1 MKSPPFCAII
11 NLLDYDTW
19 KGAFFMGRKNP
30 AKNINIGLLAHVDAG
45 KTTLSEA
52 LLYATGQIR
61 ALGRVDHQDAFLDT
75 DAQERARGITI
86 FSKQARL
93 RLNSEPSVGVE
104 VPLRGAQRQSQPT
117 NESSHGESSVAITIL
132 DTPGHVDFSAEMERT
147 LQVLDYAIL
156 VISGTDGVQ
165 GHTRTLWR
173 LLRHYHIPTFLFVN
187 KMDLPGADKEV
198 VQQQL
203 KTELSDGCVDF
214 TKDSGEAFF
223 EEAAMGS
230 EALLDEYMDQG
241 SIAEEHLAHAV
252 AKRELFPCYYG
263 SALKVEGVKELLAGF
278 AKYHR
283 APEYE
288 NEFSARVYK
297 IGRDTKGARL
307 TYLKVT
313 GGTLHVKDRISYDG
327 LEEKVDQIRL
337 YSGEKFETA
346 EAVEAGEVCA
356 VTGLTTTVP
365 GQGLGAQQES
375 SVPVLEPVLN
385 YRIYLP
391 DEVNAVEMMEKLKQL
406 EEEDPQLYIVW
417 VEEFKEIHVQ
427 LMGQVQ
433 MEVLV
438 RLIKDRFG
446 VVVTFGPGSIVYKET
461 IARAVEGV
469 GHFEPLRHYAEVH
482 LLLSPAE
489 RGSGI
494 TVTSTCS
501 EDVLDKNWQ
510 RLIATHV
517 EEKEHRGVLTGSALT
532 DVKVTILTG
541 RAHVKH
547 TEGGDF
553 RQATYRAIRQGL
565 KSTESVLLEPYYSF
579 ILQVPMEY
587 VGRAMTD
594 LEQRFARAES
604 PQFATTAAREMAT
617 ITGKAPVATMQDYV
631 SLVHAYTKGLGHLT
645 LELWGY
651 DECHNPAE
659 VIAQMHYDSEED
671 FRNPTGSVFCAHG
684 SGYVVPWDEV
694 PEHMHLPY
702 VYHGD
707 ESEEALAASA
717 RTQNAFSAEDAQ
729 ALAGNR
735 RRTSFEKAVSG
746 MSSVELDAQ
755 LADVY
760 AREFGMGKNDI
771 AEDQRRKWSGK
782 KKNEYEG
789 LSGKPRTVKHDK
801 HGNPI
806 YPKKSPG
813 EEYLIVDGYNII
825 FAWEDLKELSRIN
838 IDSARDA
845 LKDVLSDYQGYKGCH
860 LLLVFDAYKV
870 KGNAGKR
877 ETFHNIEVVYTKQ
890 DETADAF
897 IEKTVF
903 GIRDR
908 YRVTVATSDGLEQQT
923 VMSLGALRMSA
934 RELKEHIEMTK
945 RAGMEAFISG

>member
-1 MKSPPFCAII
+1 MNQQEHKIKRFCMAV
-11 NLLDYDTW
+11 
-19 KGAFFMGRKNP
+19 
-30 AKNINIGLLAHVDAG
+30 LAHVDAG
-45 KTTLSEA
+45 KTTLSEG
-52 LLYATGQIR
+52 LLYTGGSIR
-61 ALGRVDHQDAFLDT
+61 KVGRVDNKDAYFDNFEL
-75 DAQERARGITI
+75 ERTRGITI
-86 FSKQARL
+86 FSKQAQIYWKDC
-93 RLNSEPSVGVE
+93 E
-104 VPLRGAQRQSQPT
+104 
-117 NESSHGESSVAITIL
+117 ITLL

-156 VISGTDGVQ
+156 VVSGADGIQ

-173 LLRHYHIPTFLFVN
+173 LLNRYKIPVFLFVN
-187 KMDLPGADKEV
+187 KMDQPGTDKQAV
-198 VQQQL
+198 LSQL
-203 KTELSDGCVDF
+203 QREFSVSCVDF
-214 TKDSGEAFF
+214 SKKDDNPDEFF
-223 EEAAMGS
+223 ENV
-230 EALLDEYMDQG
+230 ALCDESVLNDYLNSG
-241 SIAEEHLAHAV
+241 SIETDVIKELIAS
-252 AKRELFPCYYG
+252 RELFPCFFG
-263 SALKVEGVKELLAGF
+263 SALKMTGVKELLEAVTLY
-278 AKYHR
+278 AKQPVYTK
-283 APEYE
+283 
-288 NEFSARVYK
+288 EFGARVFK
-297 IGRDTKGARL
+297 IARDEQGARL
-307 TYLKVT
+307 TYMKLT
-313 GGTLHVKDRISYDG
+313 GGILKNKELLSGGKD
-327 LEEKVDQIRL
+327 LEKWSEKVNQIRI
-337 YSGEKFETA
+337 YSGEKYEIA
-346 EAVEAGEVCA
+346 DVAEAGEIVA
-356 VTGLTTTVP
+356 VTGLSSTFP
-365 GQGLGAQQES
+365 GQGLGVEQQS
-375 SVPVLEPVLN
+375 NMPILEPVLN
-385 YRIYLP
+385 YRMILP
-391 DEVNAVEMMEKLKQL
+391 DDVNPAAFMEKLKQL

-908 YRVTVATSDGLEQQT
+908 YKVTVATSDGLEQQT

>member
-93 RLNSEPSVGVE
+93 RLQMTDENLHSEQTIG
-104 VPLRGAQRQSQPT
+104 L
-117 NESSHGESSVAITIL
+117 TIL

-173 LLRHYHIPTFLFVN
+173 LLRHYNIPTFLFVN

-214 TKDSGEAFF
+214 TQDSGEAFF

-365 GQGLGAQQES
+365 GQGLGAQQEN

-594 LEQRFARAES
+594 LEQRFARAGS
-604 PQFATTAAREMAT
+604 LQFATTAAREMAT

-735 RRTSFEKAVSG
+735 RRTSFEKAVSV

-908 YRVTVATSDGLEQQT
+908 YKVTVATSDGLEQQT

-934 RELKEHIEMTK
+934 RELKEHIDMTK
-945 RAGMEAFISG
+945 RAGMEAFISR

>member
-1 MKSPPFCAII
+1 M
-11 NLLDYDTW
+11 THTHTT
-19 KGAFFMGRKNP
+19 
-30 AKNINIGLLAHVDAG
+30 IGILAHVDAG

-52 LLYATGQIR
+52 MLYGTGQIR
-61 ALGRVDHQDAFLDT
+61 SLGRVDHQDAYLDN
-75 DAQERARGITI
+75 DAQERERGITI

-93 RLNSEPSVGVE
+93 DIPVIRKSTDG
-104 VPLRGAQRQSQPT
+104 
-117 NESSHGESSVAITIL
+117 NEKTDAKWHVVML

-173 LLRHYHIPTFLFVN
+173 LLKHYNVPTFIFVN
-187 KMDLPGADKEV
+187 KMDMDGTDAAA
-198 VQQQL
+198 VQAEL
-203 KTELSDGCVDF
+203 KSELSDGCVDF
-214 TKDSGEAFF
+214 SVYMTDKNDTST
-223 EEAAMGS
+223 EEFCEEIAMCS
-230 EALLDEYMDQG
+230 EKLLDIYMEKGSLADEQIAQ
-241 SIAEEHLAHAV
+241 SIAR
-252 AKRELFPCYYG
+252 REVFPCFYG
-263 SALKVEGVKELLAGF
+263 SALKLTGVDTLIQGLGRFMCEKQYSE
-278 AKYHR
+278 
-283 APEYE
+283 
-288 NEFSARVYK
+288 EFLARVYK
-297 IGRDTKGARL
+297 IGRDDRGSRL
-307 TYLKVT
+307 TFLKITGGSLKVRDKVEYSAHGSEGVQELLT
-313 GGTLHVKDRISYDG
+313 
-327 LEEKVDQIRL
+327 EKIDQIRK
-337 YSGEKFETA
+337 YSGEKYETA
-346 EAVEAGEVCA
+346 DAAEAGEVVA
-356 VTGLTTTVP
+356 VTGLSSTFP
-365 GQGLGAQQES
+365 GQGFGGEMQSNL
-375 SVPVLEPVLN
+375 PILEPVLN
-385 YRIYLP
+385 YRMILP
-391 DEVNAVEMMEKLKQL
+391 DDVNPAAFMEKLKQL

-446 VVVTFGPGSIVYKET
+446 VVVTFGQGSIVYKET
-461 IARAVEGV
+461 IAKTVEGV

-594 LEQRFARAES
+594 LEQRYAKAEGPEFS
-604 PQFATTAAREMAT
+604 TNGTREMAT

-659 VIAQMHYDSEED
+659 VIEKMHYDSEED

-694 PEHMHLPY
+694 PQHMHLPY
-702 VYHGD
+702 VYDGD
-707 ESEEALAASA
+707 DSDEALEANA
-717 RTQNAFSAEDAQ
+717 RTQSSFTAEDAE

-735 RRTSFEKAVSG
+735 RRASWEKEVSR

-760 AREFGMGKNDI
+760 AREFGMSKNDV
-771 AEDQRRKWSGK
+771 ADQEHRKWSSK

-789 LSGKPRTVKHDK
+789 LSGKPRSVKHDK

-806 YPKKSPG
+806 YPKKAPD

-825 FAWEDLKELSRIN
+825 FAWDDLRELSRIN
-838 IDSARDA
+838 IDSARDK
-845 LKDVLSDYQGYKGCH
+845 LKDILSDYQGYRGCR
-860 LLLVFDAYKV
+860 LILVFDAYKV
-870 KGNAGKR
+870 RGNEGKH
-877 ETFHNIEVVYTKQ
+877 ETFHNIEVVYTRQ

-903 GIRDR
+903 GVRDK
-908 YRVTVATSDGLEQQT
+908 YKVTVATSDGLEQQT

-934 RELKEHIEMTK
+934 RELREHIGMTR
-945 RAGMEAFISG
+945 RAGLDSM

>member
-1 MKSPPFCAII
+1 M
-11 NLLDYDTW
+11 
-19 KGAFFMGRKNP
+19 
-30 AKNINIGLLAHVDAG
+30 
-45 KTTLSEA
+45 
-52 LLYATGQIR
+52 
-61 ALGRVDHQDAFLDT
+61 
-75 DAQERARGITI
+75 
-86 FSKQARL
+86 
-93 RLNSEPSVGVE
+93 
-104 VPLRGAQRQSQPT
+104 
-117 NESSHGESSVAITIL
+117 
-132 DTPGHVDFSAEMERT
+132 
-147 LQVLDYAIL
+147 
-156 VISGTDGVQ
+156 
-165 GHTRTLWR
+165 
-173 LLRHYHIPTFLFVN
+173 
-187 KMDLPGADKEV
+187 
-198 VQQQL
+198 
-203 KTELSDGCVDF
+203 
-214 TKDSGEAFF
+214 
-223 EEAAMGS
+223 
-230 EALLDEYMDQG
+230 
-241 SIAEEHLAHAV
+241 
-252 AKRELFPCYYG
+252 
-263 SALKVEGVKELLAGF
+263 
-278 AKYHR
+278 
-283 APEYE
+283 
-288 NEFSARVYK
+288 
-297 IGRDTKGARL
+297 
-307 TYLKVT
+307 
-313 GGTLHVKDRISYDG
+313 
-327 LEEKVDQIRL
+327 
-337 YSGEKFETA
+337 
-346 EAVEAGEVCA
+346 
-356 VTGLTTTVP
+356 
-365 GQGLGAQQES
+365 
-375 SVPVLEPVLN
+375 
-385 YRIYLP
+385 
-391 DEVNAVEMMEKLKQL
+391 
-406 EEEDPQLYIVW
+406 
-417 VEEFKEIHVQ
+417 
-427 LMGQVQ
+427 
-433 MEVLV
+433 

-908 YRVTVATSDGLEQQT
+908 YKVTVATSDGLEQQT

-934 RELKEHIEMTK
+934 RELKEHIDMTK
-945 RAGMEAFISG
+945 RAGMEAFISR